1 MGTSPERP
9 RLQTASRRDSRVIVP
24 AVWGEAALA
33 WVCQM
38 IFWQSALSESSIG
51 AQFLSLPTWRALVT
65 RLGGRVLPL
74 DGQLRDG
81 QLLADPGPPLIWT
94 ALFSLVA
101 ASLLLAAVSLA
112 NHFGRAHTE
121 QDEPRGDRSSGWR
134 WWWLLGLWELARL
147 IADLSGWS
155 ALGVVLLSTANLVQ
169 IIAWAGFVATR
180 LRCDRAPLTV
190 TAERRRF
197 PLAVWAAA
205 GLYAVT
211 FTTLNWRL
219 WDNLLIPH
227 GDSAMYEEHLWNL
240 LHGKGFRSYLDGGR
254 LFLGE
259 HVQLIHLGLIP
270 AYLVWPSHRLL
281 ELAQSLALAA
291 TVFPAYR
298 LALRHGGSS
307 RAATLFAV
315 ATACYLPLQF
325 LDIAIDFK
333 TFRPNAFEI
342 PFLLFGL
349 DALER
354 GRLRVFCVWAV
365 LMLLCQE
372 DAAPILA
379 PLGVWIAIAG
389 AGLPECWL
397 TRRWPALGRPALPVS
412 SSPVSAMTESN
423 RPVPSAGLWRG
434 FGLLLAGGATLY
446 LVLVLKVILP
456 WFRGGADVH
465 FAQYFSDLGASTG
478 EIVVTVLTQ
487 PWRLLAKWMTPDV
500 ALFGLLLVVP
510 LGLLPL
516 AAPGRL
522 AVALPLFLILA
533 LNQLSRSPVHHFHAP
548 LVPILIWA
556 AAAGLGTW
564 SRMVFGM
571 TFWPSGGADSVRR
584 EQMEAE
590 RRQKIESRRF
600 PKEAIK
606 PRADRVLPRVDSAAE
621 EQPSA
626 NDVRT
631 AEDAGAHPTDTGGAL
646 RGARFALG
654 CSLGLMLLSGF
665 TPLGIPFWDAGSR
678 AYWRTLYVTSDR
690 ARAAEAVVAAI
701 PPLAR
706 VASTD
711 FIHPRFTHHARSYDY
726 SDYRPDIPPDADF
739 LVIDTGHPYST
750 IKRPDEVKEYRR
762 VPREWELLPV
772 ETQGYFLVF
781 QRIAKPPSPDA
792 SGAGQ

>member
-9 RLQTASRRDSRVIVP
+9 RVQTASRRDSRVIVP

-33 WVCQM
+33 CVCQM

-51 AQFLSLPTWRALVT
+51 SQFLSLPTWRAVVT
-65 RLGGRVLPL
+65 GLGGRVVPL
-74 DGQLRDG
+74 DGQF
-81 QLLADPGPPLIWT
+81 LADPGPPLIWT
-94 ALFSLVA
+94 ALFSLA
-101 ASLLLAAVSLA
+101 AAVLLTASISLA
-112 NHFGRAHTE
+112 NRFGLE
-121 QDEPRGDRSSGWR
+121 SGDGGVPRGDRTSGWR
-134 WWWLLGLWELARL
+134 WWWLLGAWELARL
-147 IADLSGWS
+147 AADLSGWS
-155 ALGVVLLSTANLVQ
+155 ALGVILLSSANLVQ
-169 IIAWAGFVATR
+169 IVAWAGFIATR
-180 LRCDRAPLTV
+180 LQSAPTPLAV
-190 TAERRRF
+190 PRERHGF
-197 PLAVWAAA
+197 PPAVWAAA
-205 GLYAVT
+205 ALYTLT
-211 FTTLNWRL
+211 FTALNWRL

-298 LALRHGGSS
+298 LALRHGGSPH
-307 RAATLFAV
+307 AATLFAV
-315 ATACYLPLQF
+315 ATVCYLPLQF

-354 GRLRVFCVWAV
+354 GRLRSFCLWAV
-365 LMLLCQE
+365 LMLVCQE

-397 TRRWPALGRPALPVS
+397 TRRWPALGRPALPVAS
-412 SSPVSAMTESN
+412 TPLSAMTESN
-423 RPVPSAGLWRG
+423 RPAPSAGAWRG

-465 FAQYFSDLGASTG
+465 FAQYFSDLGGSTG

-516 AAPGRL
+516 ASPGRL

-564 SRMVFGM
+564 SRFG
-571 TFWPSGGADSVRR
+571 TGLLTWRSGWGDSLRR
-584 EQMEAE
+584 DRMEAE

-606 PRADRVLPRVDSAAE
+606 PRADRVLPRVDSAGDDQSAASDLRAAE
-621 EQPSA
+621 
-626 NDVRT
+626 NTVVRASRT
-631 AEDAGAHPTDTGGAL
+631 ENVL

-701 PPLAR
+701 PPSAR

-726 SDYRPDIPPDADF
+726 SEYRPDIPRDADY

-750 IKRPDEVKEYRR
+750 IKTPDQVKEYGR
-762 VPREWELLPV
+762 VPREWEQLPV
-772 ETQGYFLVF
+772 ETQGFFLIF
-781 QRIAKPPSPDA
+781 RRIAKTPSPDA
-792 SGAGQ
+792 SGTGATRP